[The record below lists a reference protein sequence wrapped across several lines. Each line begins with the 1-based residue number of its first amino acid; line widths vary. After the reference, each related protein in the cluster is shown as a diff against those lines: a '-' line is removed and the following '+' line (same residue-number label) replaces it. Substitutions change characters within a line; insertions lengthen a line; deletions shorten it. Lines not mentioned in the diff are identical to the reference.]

1 MQRRLELENGHRID
15 LSLRTLKLFGS
26 DPALRVR
33 RHESLW
39 ALRLSSGAATLYLEH
54 PANAAH
60 AEIEAWGEGAAEA
73 LERLPALVGC
83 DDLAAER
90 FAPTLEPLR
99 GLDRGLRGLRL
110 PRSGAAY
117 DVLVRTVIEQKVS
130 GKEAYRSFRQL
141 VAEHGEP
148 APGPGGLRL
157 PPSPARLAE
166 LDWAELHPLGLE
178 QRRARVLNAVA
189 RFALRF
195 GHDLPAP
202 TPGVEERLAALPG
215 IGPWTLAKMRRHAWG
230 DADAVEVGDY
240 NLPSTV
246 AWNLAR
252 EPRADDRRMLELL
265 EPYRGHRGR
274 VIAMLMLSGQREPR
288 YGPRRELRRLDR
300 R

>member
-1 MQRRLELENGHRID
+1 MRRRLELADGHRID
-15 LSLRTLKLFGS
+15 LSLRTLKLFGP

-39 ALRLSSGAATLYLEH
+39 TLRLRSGTVTLFLEH
-54 PANAAH
+54 PPDSRRV
-60 AEIEAWGEGAAEA
+60 ETEAWGEGAAEA
-73 LERLPALVGC
+73 LERLEALIGGG
-83 DDLAAER
+83 DLGAED
-90 FAPTLEPLR
+90 FAPTTEPLR
-99 GLDRGLRGLRL
+99 SLERVLRGLRL
-110 PRSGAAY
+110 PRSGAVY

-130 GKEAYRSFRQL
+130 GKEAYRSFRRL
-141 VAEHGEP
+141 VAELGEP
-148 APGPGGLRL
+148 APGPGELRL

-178 QRRARVLNAVA
+178 QRRARVLHAVA

-195 GHDLPAP
+195 GHDLPEA
-202 TPGVEERLAALPG
+202 GAAVEERLAALPG
-215 IGPWTLAKMRRHAWG
+215 IGPWTLARVRRHAWG

-274 VIAMLMLSGQREPR
+274 VIALLMLAGRREPR